1 LWGRFSTCGR
11 FSIGLFANARI
22 VGRRVLNLALIA
34 CVALISSIH
43 AADQPPPI
51 RRAVV
56 VGIDKYD
63 TGRLAATRIATP
75 LVARPWKLS
84 GAARRS
90 TYPDLSGSV
99 NDATAFAALLSA
111 YDFAPNHIAVLL
123 NEKATAQSILDTI
136 QRELIDAA
144 QPGDIGVFFYAGH
157 GSTIRNSATGRN
169 DETIVPYDA
178 PDGVAD
184 IRDKELVRLYARA
197 ARKGVYLTAIA
208 DSCHSGG
215 LSRGA
220 RTFSAS
226 RALDPD
232 PRSVDD
238 PGERDSSNRP
248 ILVTQKSADIR
259 VPVLV
264 LAAAGEEEEARED
277 VYDDQPHGAF
287 TAAVLQAMQSAPKR
301 ESSGQLFNGIA
312 SLVRARGF
320 KQHPIIEG
328 EGRLD
333 ADLFGQPADSTTGM
347 VVSVSGIL
355 PDGSIRLNAGPVA
368 GLYPECELIRTSPAS
383 PELRTSPELRIRVKS
398 QNGLSE
404 SFAETISGDSATVRA
419 GQHFRLDHWVVP
431 QSNAL
436 RLYFANDGPPVEEL
450 RKAAAA
456 VMQLDGV
463 QIVND
468 PTVENPTH
476 QLWWQKGQWMLA
488 SGRERKGKAL
498 GRTLDPAELH
508 RLLGS
513 TATLFVNY
521 PMPAK
526 SAAALALGQGT
537 ANDSVVVER
546 DPFSPDY
553 VLAGRWTGDRFQYAW
568 VRPGVLAVDQ
578 DKINLPVRTEWIP
591 ERDEGSPL
599 QPQPQA
605 ELQAAALRLNR
616 VKGWLTLRPP
626 AGGDQVFPY
635 HLALR
640 KVGSAEFRRDGRTIE
655 GEQYKVFLTASP
667 HDIAEATKT
676 GDIEQRWV
684 YVVSIDNK
692 GCIGRVIPIT
702 DGNVGNHLPPEGE
715 HPETIEVTER
725 PWDLRIRD
733 PFGLDTYIMLV
744 SEEQIDPKALP
755 STCAVRSRGVVRG
768 NALTNLIGTI
778 GAGTRGSGT
787 PDSVPTTW
795 TVDSISF
802 LSVAKGQ

>member
-1 LWGRFSTCGR
+1 LWGRFSTCGPAPGGHPA
-11 FSIGLFANARI
+11 IGLFGNARI
-22 VGRRVLNLALIA
+22 VRGRAVNLALI
-34 CVALISSIH
+34 ALISSIH
-43 AADQPPPI
+43 AAAQPPPV

-63 TGRLAATRIATP
+63 TGRLPATRIATP

-111 YDFAPNHIAVLL
+111 YDFAPNHVTVLL
-123 NEKATAQSILDTI
+123 DEKATAQNILDTI

-226 RALDPD
+226 RALEPD

-238 PGERDSSNRP
+238 PGERDSSNQP
-248 ILVTQKSADIR
+248 ILVTKQSADIR

-287 TAAVLQAMQSAPKR
+287 TAALLQAMQSAPKR
-301 ESSGQLFNGIA
+301 ESSGRLFNGIA

-320 KQHPIIEG
+320 KQHPIVEG

-333 ADLFGQPADSTTGM
+333 EDLFGQPANSTTGM

-355 PDGSIRLNAGPVA
+355 LDGSIRLNAGPVA
-368 GLYPECELIRTSPAS
+368 GLYPGCELVRTSPAS
-383 PELRTSPELRIRVKS
+383 PEVRIKVNS
-398 QNGLSE
+398 QNGLAE
-404 SFAETISGDSATVRA
+404 SLAETISGDSAGIRV

-436 RLYFANDGPPVEEL
+436 RLYFASDGPPLEEL
-450 RKAAAA
+450 QQAAAA
-456 VMQLDGV
+456 VMQLGGV
-463 QIVND
+463 RIVDD
-468 PTVENPTH
+468 PTVDNPTH
-476 QLWWQKGQWMLA
+476 QLWWQKGQWILA
-488 SGRERKGKAL
+488 SGRDRKGKAL
-498 GRTLDPAELH
+498 GRALHPAELH

-513 TATLFVNY
+513 NATLFVNY

-553 VLAGRWTGDRFQYAW
+553 VLAGRRTGDRFQYAW

-578 DKINLPVRTEWIP
+578 DKINLPVRTEWLP
-591 ERDEGSPL
+591 LRDDATPL

-626 AGGDQVFPY
+626 SGGDQAFPY

-640 KVGSAEFRRDGRTIE
+640 KVGATGFRRDGRTIE
-655 GEQYKVFLTASP
+655 GEQYKVFLTAIP
-667 HDIAEATKT
+667 RDIAEATNT
-676 GDIEQRWV
+676 GDIERRWV
-684 YVVSIDNK
+684 YVVSIDNQ

-744 SEEQIDPKALP
+744 SREPIDPQALP

-768 NALTNLIGTI
+768 NALTNLIGAI
-778 GAGTRGSGT
+778 GAGARGSGT

>member
-1 LWGRFSTCGR
+1 VR
-11 FSIGLFANARI
+11 IAR
-22 VGRRVLNLALIA
+22 RRVPYLALIA
-34 CVALISSIH
+34 LIYSIH
-43 AADQPPPI
+43 AAAQPPPV

-63 TGRLAATRIATP
+63 TGRLPATRIATP
-75 LVARPWKLS
+75 LVARPWQLS

-90 TYPDLSGSV
+90 TYSDLSGSV
-99 NDATAFAALLSA
+99 NDANAFAALLST
-111 YDFAPNHIAVLL
+111 YDFAPNHITVLL
-123 NEKATAQSILDTI
+123 NQKATAQNILDTI
-136 QRELIDAA
+136 QRDLIDAA
-144 QPGDIGVFFYAGH
+144 QPGDIAVLFYAGH

-184 IRDKELVRLYARA
+184 IRDKELVRIYARA
-197 ARKGVYLTAIA
+197 ARKGVYLTVIA

-226 RALDPD
+226 RALEPD

-238 PGERDSSNRP
+238 PGERDSSNQP
-248 ILVTQKSADIR
+248 ILVTQQSADIR

-287 TAAVLQAMQSAPKR
+287 TAALLQAMQSAPKG
-301 ESSGQLFNGIA
+301 ESSGRLFNSIA

-333 ADLFGQPADSTTGM
+333 ADLFGQPANSTTGM

-355 PDGSIRLNAGPVA
+355 LDGTIRLNAGPVA

-383 PELRTSPELRIRVKS
+383 PEVRLSPELRVSPELRIRVKS
-398 QNGLSE
+398 QNGLGE
-404 SFAETISGDSATVRA
+404 SLAETISGDSSTIRV
-419 GQHFRLDHWVVP
+419 GQSFRLDHWVVP

-436 RLYFANDGPPVEEL
+436 RLYFANDGPPLEDL
-450 RKAAAA
+450 QQASAA
-456 VMQLDGV
+456 VMHLGGV
-463 QIVND
+463 RIVAD

-476 QLWWQKGQWMLA
+476 QLWWQKGQWILA
-488 SGRERKGKAL
+488 SGRDRKGKAL
-498 GRTLDPAELH
+498 GRALHPAELH

-513 TATLFVNY
+513 NATLFVNY

-553 VLAGRWTGDRFQYAW
+553 VLAGRRTGDRFQYAW

-578 DKINLPVRTEWIP
+578 DKINLPVRTEWIS
-591 ERDEGSPL
+591 ERDDATPL

-626 AGGDQVFPY
+626 AGGDQAFPY

-640 KVGSAEFRRDGRTIE
+640 NVGSTEFRRDGRTIE

-667 HDIAEATKT
+667 RDIAAATKT

-684 YVVSIDNK
+684 YVVSIDNQ
-692 GCIGRVIPIT
+692 GCIGRVVPIT

-744 SEEQIDPKALP
+744 SQEPIDPQALP

-768 NALTNLIGTI
+768 NALTNLIGAI
-778 GAGTRGSGT
+778 GAGTRGSGMPGT
-787 PDSVPTTW
+787 VPTTW